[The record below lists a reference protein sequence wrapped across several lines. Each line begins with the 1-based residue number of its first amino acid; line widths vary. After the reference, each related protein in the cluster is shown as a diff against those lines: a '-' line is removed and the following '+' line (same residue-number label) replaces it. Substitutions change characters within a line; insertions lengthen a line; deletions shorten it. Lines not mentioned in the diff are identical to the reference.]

1 MNKKL
6 ALARHKIESAK
17 KLGALQT
24 GKKIELAESAL
35 DDAMIFLNE
44 LDHRLN
50 TVEGLVGVGD
60 GN

>member
-44 LDHRLN
+44 VDHRLN
-50 TVEGLVGVGD
+50 ALEGLTGVGD
-60 GN
+60 GD

>member
-6 ALARHKIESAK
+6 TLARQKIESAK
-17 KLGALQT
+17 KLGALQM

-44 LDHRLN
+44 LDYRLSA
-50 TVEGLVGVGD
+50 VEGLVGVNDGD
-60 GN
+60 